1 MAIIPG
7 EQKTISIET
16 PQSKKNERMIYLLCA
31 VILITGLVAWF
42 GFFSQPSELEVV
54 EPGKVVVEEPKTWE
68 KIQKADLENPIF
80 FDKKFNDLIIYG
92 ESPITVGT
100 KGRPNPFE
108 PF

>member
-7 EQKTISIET
+7 EQKVASIET

-31 VILITGLVAWF
+31 VILVTGFVAWY
-42 GFFSQPSELEVV
+42 GFLRTPSEEEVV
-54 EPGKVVVEEPKTWE
+54 TPSPVIDEPKTWE
-68 KIQKADLENPIF
+68 RIQKADLDNPIF
-80 FDKKFNDLIIYG
+80 FDKKFNDLILYG
-92 ESPITVGT
+92 ENPITVGT